1 MKFALG
7 GSHDGNNT
15 QTANELI
22 ADILD
27 ESVYAEEVSRYFR
40 LGRKLPCGRR
50 AIDGDTRSR
59 PAAMVEMQK
68 LLNRLITKHTRS
80 PADWRLAISGH

>member
-27 ESVYAEEVSRYFR
+27 ESVYAEEVGPLFR
-40 LGRKLPCGRR
+40 LDRKLPCGRR
-50 AIDGDTRSR
+50 TPDGDTRPH
-59 PAAMVEMQK
+59 PAAIDEMQQ
-68 LLNRLITKHTRS
+68 LLK
-80 PADWRLAISGH
+80 G

>member
-7 GSHDGNNT
+7 SNHDGNNT

-27 ESVYAEEVSRYFR
+27 ESVYVEEVGLYSLFR
-40 LGRKLPCGRR
+40 LARKLPCGRR
-50 AIDGDTRSR
+50 AIDGDTRPHPTS
-59 PAAMVEMQK
+59 
-68 LLNRLITKHTRS
+68 N
-80 PADWRLAISGH
+80 G

>member
-27 ESVYAEEVSRYFR
+27 ESVYAEEVGLYSAWTGSY
-40 LGRKLPCGRR
+40 R
-50 AIDGDTRSR
+50 AAGVR
-59 PAAMVEMQK
+59 
-68 LLNRLITKHTRS
+68 
-80 PADWRLAISGH
+80 

>member
-7 GSHDGNNT
+7 GHHDGNNT

-27 ESVYAEEVSRYFR
+27 ESVYAEEVGLYS
-40 LGRKLPCGRR
+40 
-50 AIDGDTRSR
+50 AWVRSYC
-59 PAAMVEMQK
+59 AAGV
-68 LLNRLITKHTRS
+68 R
-80 PADWRLAISGH
+80 

>member
-27 ESVYAEEVSRYFR
+27 ESVYAEEVGRYSVWV
-40 LGRKLPCGRR
+40 GNYR
-50 AIDGDTRSR
+50 AAGVR
-59 PAAMVEMQK
+59 
-68 LLNRLITKHTRS
+68 
-80 PADWRLAISGH
+80 